1 MQEFCEFLKIAII
14 KFLIIKKNI
23 YKDLIWIGTG
33 IDISFSLVLT
43 VKLEFPFQILIMNL
57 NFQNQFVISNLKI
70 QFYIPIQ
77 FQSNITWKRE
87 CKSKHPLVSCWLSSC
102 SHHDIQPETENFSIP
117 INKYI
122 TVFKFLFI

>member
-43 VKLEFPFQILIMNL
+43 VKLEFPFQILIIYP
-57 NFQNQFVISNLKI
+57 NFQNQFVISN
-70 QFYIPIQ
+70 
-77 FQSNITWKRE
+77 
-87 CKSKHPLVSCWLSSC
+87 
-102 SHHDIQPETENFSIP
+102 
-117 INKYI
+117 
-122 TVFKFLFI
+122 FKFILNFYSILIKYYMKKVM